1 MGIRQETPSAAITAL
16 AQQNKE
22 NKQRYDELEQY
33 GRRLCLRIYSLP
45 KQSNE
50 KAENVFKFVK
60 ALIEEVPDLEI
71 REVVIDRAHSS
82 DYTKQKM

>member
-50 KAENVFKFVK
+50 NVFKFVK

>member
-50 KAENVFKFVK
+50 KAENVFKFV
-60 ALIEEVPDLEI
+60 IEEVPDLEI
-71 REVVIDRAHSS
+71 REVVIDRARSS